1 MASPAFHRHVKSI
14 RCAHHR
20 TVPERGPAC
29 RDLAP
34 DMEGDEPVAFLHQGF
49 FLHVGGPA
57 VGNFLFRRLEQEPD
71 GHRQLV
77 LHGCQHLRS
86 PQQDGDMGIMAAG
99 MHGSRVLG
107 FVRRIPQFRNGQ
119 GIDVRPDP
127 DDPVRG
133 MGSLQGGDHP
143 GFAGFHIGDPQRIQI
158 GFNGLL
164 GLEFFP
170 GPFRFFMKM
179 AAQPDQF
186 RLKGCHPFFYV
197 HHKVSFSAGNPISL
211 GLRGFSAPYY
221 FLALGSNHRPLLFFF
236 MYSWNSADL

>member
-1 MASPAFHRHVKSI
+1 
-14 RCAHHR
+14 
-20 TVPERGPAC
+20 
-29 RDLAP
+29 
-34 DMEGDEPVAFLHQGF
+34 
-49 FLHVGGPA
+49 
-57 VGNFLFRRLEQEPD
+57 
-71 GHRQLV
+71 
-77 LHGCQHLRS
+77 
-86 PQQDGDMGIMAAG
+86 MGIMAAG

-170 GPFRFFMKM
+170 GPFRFFMKWRRSGPVP
-179 AAQPDQF
+179 AE
-186 RLKGCHPFFYV
+186 
-197 HHKVSFSAGNPISL
+197 
-211 GLRGFSAPYY
+211 GLPPV
-221 FLALGSNHRPLLFFF
+221 LLRPSQSLLFSRKPHQPGPPGFF
-236 MYSWNSADL
+236 CTILFLGIGVEPQTLVVFLHVFLEFRRFVGICNILGPLGILVLVLDHQLQHQVRQDVFLHQAVPDRSWRCR